1 MRDACPCKF
10 FKIPPPIAGAPKCGV
25 RFFPFKIPFPIA
37 GDYGRGKRPGY
48 FLKSQAKSP
57 TETENYKVTTTH
69 SLRRDLLRGGV
80 RAWQMF
86 GANSYA
92 FGGAFPSC
100 LKTTCLFAPRGS
112 RNFWDARVYTN
123 DNEWPPGEL
132 ANRCFACKYHA
143 STLCTCSCKH
153 ARSIL
158 SKYRGKYFCVSISP
172 WFHENGFL
180 RQRFVNSTNIFYY
193 VIKS

>member
-57 TETENYKVTTTH
+57 TETDNYKVTTTH

-112 RNFWDARVYTN
+112 RNVWAKKTPLPAIFGTHVCTQMMPSG
-123 DNEWPPGEL
+123 PPG
-132 ANRCFACKYHA
+132 APTH
-143 STLCTCSCKH
+143 
-153 ARSIL
+153 
-158 SKYRGKYFCVSISP
+158 
-172 WFHENGFL
+172 
-180 RQRFVNSTNIFYY
+180 FV
-193 VIKS
+193 